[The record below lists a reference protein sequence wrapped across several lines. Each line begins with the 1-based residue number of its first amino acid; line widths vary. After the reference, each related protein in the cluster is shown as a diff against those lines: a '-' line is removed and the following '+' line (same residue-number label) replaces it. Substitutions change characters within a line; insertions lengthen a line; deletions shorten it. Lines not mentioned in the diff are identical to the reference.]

1 MRQKVYIGLLGG
13 DIVNTILIGLV
24 RNDSMKQQYMHTTCK
39 NEL

>member
-1 MRQKVYIGLLGG
+1 MRQKVYIGLLG

-24 RNDSMKQQYMHTTCK
+24 RNDSMKQPYMHTTCK

>member
-1 MRQKVYIGLLGG
+1 MRQKVYIGLLG